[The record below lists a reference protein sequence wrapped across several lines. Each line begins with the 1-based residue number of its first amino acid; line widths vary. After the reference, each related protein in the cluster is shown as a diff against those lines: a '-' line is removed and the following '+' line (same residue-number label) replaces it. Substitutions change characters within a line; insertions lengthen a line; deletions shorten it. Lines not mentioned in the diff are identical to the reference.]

1 MAATVERQSGTYD
14 AALALHERAG
24 ELTQQHHL
32 GALAGQVAFER
43 GNLLANRGNLEA
55 AASAF
60 AEALRLAEESGM
72 VVQTALAHNNLA
84 YHTLLMGDLVEAQ
97 RQIDAAMEQTERYAL
112 SFVWQFVWSTAGEIA
127 LAREEIQRA
136 EQAFDRAFEAA
147 RAWDNRVHMANVR
160 SNQARLAQLQNNQGR
175 ARALVDEAWVL
186 FEGSADPYVRDK
198 LARVSADL
206 M

>member
-1 MAATVERQSGTYD
+1 
-14 AALALHERAG
+14 
-24 ELTQQHHL
+24 
-32 GALAGQVAFER
+32 
-43 GNLLANRGNLEA
+43 
-55 AASAF
+55 
-60 AEALRLAEESGM
+60 M
-72 VVQTALAHNNLA
+72 VVQVALAHNNLA

-175 ARALVDEAWVL
+175 ARALVDEARDL
-186 FEGSADPYVRDK
+186 FGASADPFVGNK
-198 LARVSADL
+198 IERVSRAL
-206 M
+206 A